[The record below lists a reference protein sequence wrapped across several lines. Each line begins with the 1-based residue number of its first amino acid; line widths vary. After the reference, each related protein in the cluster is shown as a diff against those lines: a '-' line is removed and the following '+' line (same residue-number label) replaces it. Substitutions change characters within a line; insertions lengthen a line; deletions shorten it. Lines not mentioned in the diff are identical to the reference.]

1 MKLRML
7 PPSRSEAEVD
17 RPPIAL
23 SVVFL
28 VRQEPAPLDQ
38 LYREYVL
45 PLAEAGG
52 PVECIFA
59 MEPWLRE
66 RAAVLEGVAR
76 PDVPIHVLVTEY
88 SRGETWLVRMAAP
101 HCRGPRLLILEA
113 SRRLAPSAL
122 PRLVAALDEA
132 DLAVARRLPRTDSRV
147 NRIQSALFH
156 RLVSKATGTAF
167 HDLASGAR
175 AVRRELLDALPI
187 YGDLYP
193 FLPVLAA
200 REGYTVRE
208 VDAPQHASEE
218 GTRLFGPS
226 IYLRRAL
233 DVFGLYFMVRF
244 TEKPLRFFGLVGTV
258 VAAAGSVLLGIV
270 FVQRL
275 AGQGIADRPVL
286 LLGMLLLVLGLQSI
300 ALGLVGELIVHVHA
314 GRRARYRLARPPAIP
329 EAKPGGRDQA

>member
-1 MKLRML
+1 MH
-7 PPSRSEAEVD
+7 P
-17 RPPIAL
+17 PPIAL

-28 VRQEPAPLDQ
+28 VRQEPAPLDE
-38 LYREYVL
+38 LYREFVL
-45 PLAEAGG
+45 PLAEGG
-52 PVECIFA
+52 RPVECIFA

-66 RAAVLEGVAR
+66 RAEGLEGVAR
-76 PDVPIHVLVTEY
+76 PDVPIQVLVTEY

-101 HCRGPRLLILEA
+101 HCRGSRLLILEA
-113 SRRLAPSAL
+113 SRRVAPTAL

-132 DLAVARRLPRTDSRV
+132 DLVVARRTPRTDSWA
-147 NRIQSALFH
+147 NRAQSALFH
-156 RLVSKATGTAF
+156 SLVARATGTGF

-193 FLPVLAA
+193 FLPILAA
-200 REGYTVRE
+200 REGYAVRE
-208 VDAPQHASEE
+208 VDVPQHASEV

-244 TEKPLRFFGLVGTV
+244 TEKPLRFFGLVGAV
-258 VAAAGSVLLGIV
+258 VAAAGAVLLAIV
-270 FVQRL
+270 FAQRL
-275 AGQGIADRPVL
+275 GGQGVADRPLL

-314 GRRARYRLARPPAIP
+314 GRRARYRLAPP
-329 EAKPGGRDQA
+329 PGPGPGPRTQA